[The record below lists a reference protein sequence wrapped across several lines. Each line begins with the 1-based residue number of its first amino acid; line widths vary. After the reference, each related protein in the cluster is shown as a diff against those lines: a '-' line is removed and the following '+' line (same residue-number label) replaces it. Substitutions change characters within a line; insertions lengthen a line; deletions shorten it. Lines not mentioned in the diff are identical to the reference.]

1 MRRFQPLFLLALS
14 LFIFANATA
23 QTTGNTS
30 SQSSLNISGS
40 NGLGGFY
47 FQDPTGIQLAIEG
60 LTYEGSIDKA
70 SYILGP
76 NDLISIQIETIQN
89 MVLRGLLVNAS
100 GEVIIPS
107 IGSVNLNLLTVLEAE
122 KKITEAAS
130 VAYKKP
136 KISISVEIPR
146 PVNIHINGAIP
157 SPGKFVLPAQTRIDL
172 AIFLATKSFPQKSLQ
187 DSLVLAPQNTS
198 QLLDDGVYSYRNI
211 SITHSNGEKSTAD
224 LISYFRAGDL
234 HGNPIIRDGD
244 QITIKMVTPRTP
256 TVSIS
261 GAVNYGYELEYK
273 KGDTPASLL
282 AISGGFE
289 ESADRSKM
297 IVYRRQADTVE
308 MIELGANDWANFE
321 LAPNDRIVVPYD
333 RSKPILGSA
342 WVLGEVKIPGSF
354 PIVTGKTSASDL
366 LKLSG
371 GLTDEAL
378 PASAYLIRGTN
389 FENEIPNKFNAKL
402 MLRTSDQLV
411 EGVEYFESETKLSQ
425 NRVYLDLKDSDQL
438 QQLKIF
444 SGDSLYVP
452 KDEHTIFIFGQVNK
466 PGYFPYLSSSVV
478 SVNEYISKAGGLAL
492 AADKDRVFI
501 IKAGSGAWYKPNEAQ
516 LESGD
521 RIFVDKQPIVEFS
534 SKQTYEYQRGQ
545 LKNQRVQLWL
555 AGIST
560 ITGIITT
567 YVALNR

>member
-14 LFIFANATA
+14 LFIFSNTFA
-23 QTTGNTS
+23 QTSGNNTT
-30 SQSSLNISGS
+30 QSSLNISSS
-40 NGLGGFY
+40 NGVGGFY
-47 FQDPTGIQLAIEG
+47 FQDPTGLQLAIEG

-70 SYILGP
+70 TYILGP

-89 MVLRGLLVNAS
+89 MVLRGLLINAS

-107 IGSVNLNLLTVLEAE
+107 VGPVNINSLTVLEAE
-122 KKITEAAS
+122 QKITEVAS
-130 VAYKKP
+130 AAYKAP
-136 KISISVEIPR
+136 KISISVEVPR

-157 SPGKFVLPAQTRIDL
+157 TPGKFVLPAQTRIDL
-172 AIFLATKSFPQKSLQ
+172 AIFLATQSLPSKALK

-198 QLLDDGVYSYRNI
+198 QLLDDGIYSYRNI
-211 SITHSNGEKSTAD
+211 SITHSNGEKSAAD
-224 LISYFRAGDL
+224 LISYFRAGNL
-234 HGNPIIRDGD
+234 QGNPIIRDGD
-244 QITIKMVTPRTP
+244 QITLKMVTPRTP

-282 AISGGFE
+282 AISGGYE

-297 IVYRRQADTVE
+297 FVYRRQDDTVE
-308 MIELGANDWANFE
+308 MIELEPNDLVDFE

-342 WVLGEVKIPGSF
+342 WVLGEVNIPGSF
-354 PIVTGKTSASDL
+354 PIVAGKTSASDL

-389 FENEIPNKFNAKL
+389 FENEIPNKYNTNL
-402 MLRTSDQLV
+402 MLRTSDQIV

-425 NRVYLDLKDSDQL
+425 NRVYLDLEDSNHL

-444 SGDSLYVP
+444 SGDSLYIP

-466 PGYFPYLSSSVV
+466 PGYFPYISSSMV
-478 SVNEYISKAGGLAL
+478 SVNEYISKAGGFAL
-492 AADKDRVFI
+492 AADEERVFI
-501 IKAGSGAWYKPNEAQ
+501 IKAGNGAWYKPDETQ

-521 RIFVDKQPIVEFS
+521 RIFVDKQPVVEFS
-534 SKQTYEYQRGQ
+534 AKQTYEYQRGQ
-545 LKNQRVQLWL
+545 IRNQRIQLL
-555 AGIST
+555 FAGIST
-560 ITGIITT
+560 ITSIITT

>member
-14 LFIFANATA
+14 FFIFSNAIA
-23 QTTGNTS
+23 QTSGNTS
-30 SQSSLNISGS
+30 SQNSLNISSS

-47 FQDPTGIQLAIEG
+47 FQDPTGLQLAIEG

-70 SYILGP
+70 TYILGP

-89 MVLRGLLVNAS
+89 MVLRGLLINAS

-107 IGSVNLNLLTVLEAE
+107 IGSVNINSLTVLEAE
-122 KKITEAAS
+122 RVITEAAS

-136 KISISVEIPR
+136 IISISVEIPR
-146 PVNIHINGAIP
+146 PVNIHVNGAIP
-157 SPGKFVLPAQTRIDL
+157 SPGKFVLPAQTRVDL
-172 AIFLATKSFPQKSLQ
+172 AIFLATMSLPKKSLN

-198 QLLDDGVYSYRNI
+198 QLLDEGIYSYRNI

-234 HGNPIIRDGD
+234 QGNPIIRDGD

-289 ESADRSKM
+289 ESADRSKI
-297 IVYRRQADTVE
+297 IVYRRQTDTVE
-308 MIELGANDWANFE
+308 MIELGTNEWANFE

-333 RSKPILGSA
+333 RSKPIQGSA

-366 LKLSG
+366 LNLSG

-378 PASAYLIRGTN
+378 PASAYLIRGTR
-389 FENEIPNKFNAKL
+389 FENEIPNKFNASL

-411 EGVEYFESETKLSQ
+411 EGVEYFESETRLSQ
-425 NRVYLDLKDSDQL
+425 NRVFLDLGDIDQL

-444 SGDSLYVP
+444 SGDSLYIP

-478 SVNEYISKAGGLAL
+478 SVNEYISKAGGFAL
-492 AADKDRVFI
+492 AADEDRVFI

-521 RIFVDKQPIVEFS
+521 RIFVDKQPVVEFS

>member
-1 MRRFQPLFLLALS
+1 MRRFQPLFLLAFS
-14 LFIFANATA
+14 LFIFFNANA
-23 QTTGNTS
+23 QTTGNSS
-30 SQSSLNISGS
+30 SQSSLNINSS
-40 NGLGGFY
+40 NDLGGFY
-47 FQDPTGIQLAIEG
+47 FQDPTGLQLAIEG
-60 LTYEGSIDKA
+60 LTYEGSIDKET
-70 SYILGP
+70 YILGP
-76 NDLISIQIETIQN
+76 NDLISIQIETVQN
-89 MVLRGLLVNAS
+89 IVLRGLIVNAS

-107 IGSVNLNLLTVLEAE
+107 VGSVNVNSLTVLEAE

-130 VAYKKP
+130 VAYKAP
-136 KISISVEIPR
+136 KVSISVEIPR

-172 AIFLATKSFPQKSLQ
+172 AIFLATKSLPTESLQ
-187 DSLVLAPQNTS
+187 DSMILAPQNTNE
-198 QLLDDGVYSYRNI
+198 LLEDGIYSYRNI
-211 SITHSNGEKSTAD
+211 SITHRNGEKTTAD

-234 HGNPIIRDGD
+234 TGNPIIRDGD
-244 QITIKMVTPRTP
+244 QVTIKMVTPRTP

-289 ESADRSKM
+289 ESADQSKM
-297 IVYRRQADTVE
+297 IVYRRQADTVD
-308 MIELGANDWANFE
+308 MIELGANEWADFE

-342 WVLGEVKIPGSF
+342 WVLGEVNIPGSF
-354 PIVTGKTSASDL
+354 PIISGKTSASDL

-378 PASAYLIRGTN
+378 PASAYLVRGTN

-402 MLRTSDQLV
+402 MLRTSDQID
-411 EGVEYFESETKLSQ
+411 EGTKYFENETELTQ
-425 NRVYLDLKDSDQL
+425 NRVYLDLEDPNQL

-466 PGYFPYLSSSVV
+466 PGYFPYISSSVV
-478 SVNEYISKAGGLAL
+478 SVNEYISKAGGFAL
-492 AADKDRVFI
+492 AADKKRVFI
-501 IKAGSGAWYKPNEAQ
+501 IKAGNGAWYKPNETQ

-521 RIFVDKQPIVEFS
+521 RIFVDKQPVVPYI
-534 SKQTYEYQRGQ
+534 SKQTAQYQRG
-545 LKNQRVQLWL
+545 LIRNQRIQLL
-555 AGIST
+555 FAGIST
-560 ITGIITT
+560 ITSIITT